1 MVLSGWVLGPGFG
14 FVLGGVSMFASALL
28 TGGVGPWMPF
38 QMPAMGWFAMGA
50 GLLPGADRLRGRGE
64 LALLFVYDFFAAF
77 AYGTLTNLAGWPFM
91 GGNASNIA
99 FAPDGSVPASLAASS
114 STSRGRFPAEPGCVA
129 GSGRALLLP
138 DVLLDD
144 GQGRAAAGGGEV
156 GAGPEASAPQVAVH
170 MGFEFLA
177 QAAGG
182 DALEGVHQFRQGDL
196 GRIVHEEMYVV
207 VLAVELAQLG
217 LEVDADLPHDLLTPV
232 QHCLGEYSATVFGHE
247 NQVDVEVVDHVATG
261 SDIFVRLPS
270 G

>member
-99 FAPDGSVPASLAASS
+99 FAPDGSVPASLA
-114 STSRGRFPAEPGCVA
+114 RFVVYQVHRQCSAVYGGGVA
-129 GSGRALLLP
+129 DPVVGARS
-138 DVLLDD
+138 
-144 GQGRAAAGGGEV
+144 AAAS
-156 GAGPEASAPQVAVH
+156 GPV
-170 MGFEFLA
+170 MG
-177 QAAGG
+177 
-182 DALEGVHQFRQGDL
+182 
-196 GRIVHEEMYVV
+196 
-207 VLAVELAQLG
+207 
-217 LEVDADLPHDLLTPV
+217 
-232 QHCLGEYSATVFGHE
+232 
-247 NQVDVEVVDHVATG
+247 
-261 SDIFVRLPS
+261 
-270 G
+270 